1 MSKEDVIKQCASAF
15 IATLTKEE
23 LAYCTDNDRGVYKGF
38 ASLHDLM
45 DANVELVSAIVALSL
60 PLEECPIKEDFNKE
74 QIPFLNK
81 VMDEINI
88 QLKGE
93 TER

>member
-23 LAYCTDNDRGVYKGF
+23 FAYCTDNDRGAYKGF

-45 DANVELVSAIVALSL
+45 DANVELVSAIVALGL
-60 PLEECPIKEDFNKE
+60 PLGKCPIKEDFDKE

-93 TER
+93 SER